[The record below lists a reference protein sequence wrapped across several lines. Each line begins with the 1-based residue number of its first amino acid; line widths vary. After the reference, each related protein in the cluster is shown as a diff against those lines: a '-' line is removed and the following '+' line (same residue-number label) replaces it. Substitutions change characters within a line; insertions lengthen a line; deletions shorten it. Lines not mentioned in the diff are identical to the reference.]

1 MHCCFLDRR
10 SLDQGDLDFS
20 LLDHVAPGW
29 QSYAAT
35 RFEQVLE
42 RVRMADI
49 VISNKVVL
57 DRTVLEQA
65 SKLKLVCVAAT
76 GTNNVDLDAAQA
88 HGIAVCNVTAY
99 ATPSVVEHVF
109 ALLLSLVRRLPRYA
123 GLAVDGHWRDSE
135 QFCVLDAPITELSGK
150 TLGIVG
156 YGELGQ
162 GVAQVAQAFGM
173 QVLIAQRPGSQRANS
188 DRLPLMDLLEQVDVL
203 SLHCPL
209 TGDTRNLIGEA
220 ELQVMKPGAILINTA
235 RGGIVDEPALA
246 RALREGW
253 IAGAAV
259 DVLREEPPRHDAV
272 LLEPEIPN
280 LIVTPHVAWA
290 SRESRQRL
298 LNEVAQNIR
307 MFVEGTPR
315 NRIA

>member
-10 SLDQGDLDFS
+10 SLDQDDLDFS

-35 RFEQVLE
+35 SPEQVLE
-42 RVRMADI
+42 RVRSAQI

-57 DRTVLEQA
+57 DRAVLEQA
-65 SKLKLVCVAAT
+65 LKLKLICVAAT
-76 GTNNVDLDAAQA
+76 GTNNIDLDAAQA
-88 HGIAVCNVTAY
+88 RGIAVCNVTAY

-109 ALLLSLVRRLPRYA
+109 ALLLCLIRRLPRYA
-123 GLAVDGHWRDSE
+123 QLAIDGHWRDSE

-162 GVAQVAQAFGM
+162 GVARVAQAFGM
-173 QVLIAQRPGSQRANS
+173 HVLIAQRPGTKTGSRE
-188 DRLPLMDLLEQVDVL
+188 RLPLMDLLGQCDVL

-209 TGDTRNLIGEA
+209 TRDTRNLIGEA
-220 ELQVMKPGAILINTA
+220 ELQAMKPGAILINTA

-253 IAGAAV
+253 IAAAAV
-259 DVLREEPPRHDAV
+259 DVLQEEPPRHGNV
-272 LLEPEIPN
+272 LLEPDIPN
-280 LIVTPHVAWA
+280 LMVTPHVAWA

-298 LNEVAQNIR
+298 LNEVANNIR
-307 MFVEGTPR
+307 AFLDGTPR
-315 NRIA
+315 NRVA